1 MFKARG
7 IKVGPQTTRELS
19 TKNTI
24 VNDSKSKQKS
34 LLNESKSLNNSVSDA
49 IVGNQTRSH
58 SQNLK
63 TTKNSNQG
71 LFGKTNSQYYN
82 LTLSSKSPNNRNPP
96 SKKINTKGEKTLNE
110 EKSRSPSP
118 LLSSS
123 YLKKF
128 NNHSNKVP
136 VRIFLKNRIFRKFR
150 QEISLMIRNFE
161 MSKWMSKLPIIQ
173 RRNLRTI
180 FLCLN

>member
-58 SQNLK
+58 SQNLQ

-71 LFGKTNSQYYN
+71 LFGKTNS
-82 LTLSSKSPNNRNPP
+82 
-96 SKKINTKGEKTLNE
+96 
-110 EKSRSPSP
+110 
-118 LLSSS
+118 
-123 YLKKF
+123 
-128 NNHSNKVP
+128 
-136 VRIFLKNRIFRKFR
+136 
-150 QEISLMIRNFE
+150 
-161 MSKWMSKLPIIQ
+161 
-173 RRNLRTI
+173 
-180 FLCLN
+180 